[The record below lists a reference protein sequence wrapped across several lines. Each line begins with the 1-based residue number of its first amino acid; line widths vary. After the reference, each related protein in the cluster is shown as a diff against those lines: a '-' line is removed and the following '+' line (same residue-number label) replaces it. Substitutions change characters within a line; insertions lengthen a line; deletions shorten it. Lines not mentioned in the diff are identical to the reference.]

1 MVSPDGWLGSMPPAF
16 DANDCF
22 FIAPVVRKAEGSRQ
36 RLTQV
41 HPHRR
46 MSKIASTIQTYVIA
60 EGETMK
66 RSTSRILTTHTGSL
80 PRSPELQEILRDRE
94 EQRGFDGNQFQ
105 AGVRDAVGEVVARQQ
120 DTGIDVVN
128 DGEQGRSQYAT
139 YVKERLN
146 GFDGERLVRARPR
159 LDDNDFPEYAATQ
172 TSLSSRN
179 MPQPACTGP
188 ISWKDWPAIQR
199 DIETLQQAAAS
210 ASVEEVFMTAAS
222 PGVIANFLPNE
233 FYPTEEAYLYALAEV
248 MKDEYNAIAESG
260 LILQIDCPDLA
271 MTRVSQFSRLSVE
284 EFKKIVELHVEVINY
299 ALKDID
305 PERMRLHV
313 CWGNTEGPHHHD
325 VPLREIVDLVLQA
338 RPLGLAI
345 EGANPRHAHEWKVWE
360 DVALPDGK
368 LLIPGV
374 LDTTTNFI
382 EHPELIAQRI
392 LNYANAV
399 GRENVMA
406 GSDCGFGT
414 SAWGRKVETNIA
426 WAKMAAMVEGARL
439 ASQEL
444 W

>member
-1 MVSPDGWLGSMPPAF
+1 
-16 DANDCF
+16 
-22 FIAPVVRKAEGSRQ
+22 
-36 RLTQV
+36 
-41 HPHRR
+41 
-46 MSKIASTIQTYVIA
+46 
-60 EGETMK
+60 MK

-80 PRSPELQEILRDRE
+80 PRSLELQELLRERE
-94 EQRGFDGNQFQ
+94 EQHSFDGNLFH
-105 AGVRDAVGEVVARQQ
+105 AGVRNAVSEVVSRQQ
-120 DTGIDVVN
+120 NIGLDVVN

-146 GFDGERLVRARPR
+146 GFEGERRVRSRPR
-159 LDDNDFPEYAATQ
+159 LDDADFPDYAATQ
-172 TSLSSRN
+172 TNMSSRN

-188 ISWKDWPAIQR
+188 ISWKDWPAVER
-199 DIETLQQAAAS
+199 DIETLRTVATDAP
-210 ASVEEVFMTAAS
+210 VEEVFMTAAS

-233 FYPTEEAYLYALAEV
+233 HYPTEEAYLYALAEV
-248 MKDEYNAIAESG
+248 MKDEYNAIAASG

-271 MTRVSQFSRLSVE
+271 MTRVSQFSHLSEE

-299 ALKDID
+299 ALKDIE
-305 PERMRLHV
+305 PERTRMHL

-325 VPLREIVDLVLQA
+325 IPLKEIVQLVLQA
-338 RPLGLAI
+338 RPLGLSF
-345 EGANPRHAHEWKVWE
+345 EGANPRHGHEWKVWE
-360 DVALPDGK
+360 DIKLPEGK

-392 LNYANAV
+392 LNYARCV
-399 GRENVMA
+399 GRESVMA

-426 WAKMAAMVEGARL
+426 WAKLASMVEGARL